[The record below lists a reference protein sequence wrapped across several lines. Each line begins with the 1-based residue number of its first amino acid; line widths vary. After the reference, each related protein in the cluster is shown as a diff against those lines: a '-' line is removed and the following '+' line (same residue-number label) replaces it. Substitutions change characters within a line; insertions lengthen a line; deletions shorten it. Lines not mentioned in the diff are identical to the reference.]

1 MNPTGDDQ
9 DGNSRRSFLRSSGGL
24 LTGVWIAAHWPAIAA
39 AAHHADEASAAPAPV
54 GFEFLNAADA
64 ADVEAV
70 SAQIVPSG
78 ATPGAREAHAV
89 HFIDR
94 ALATFF
100 SGWSQDFR
108 AGLAQFQSAYRAS
121 KRRQDA
127 EADARRAPA
136 GRGPGWPESMWR
148 QDAEADAR
156 RAPAGRGPG
165 WPESIP
171 ASPSF
176 SEAGSDAQIAYLKT
190 VDGTPFFDTV
200 RTLTLLGM
208 FSSPKYG
215 GNFGGAGW
223 KLMGFVDQHAFTPPF
238 GYYDREYTGFV
249 PYSTEKHS

>member
-1 MNPTGDDQ
+1 MNRTGDDQ

-54 GFEFLNAADA
+54 GFEFLKAADA
-64 ADVEAV
+64 ADVDAI

-100 SGWSQDFR
+100 SDWSQDFR

-121 KRRQDA
+121 KRRQ
-127 EADARRAPA
+127 EA
-136 GRGPGWPESMWR
+136 G
-148 QDAEADAR
+148 ADAR

-171 ASPSF
+171 ASSTF
-176 SEAGSDAQIAYLKT
+176 AQAGPDAQIAYLKT
-190 VDGTPFFDTV
+190 VDGTPFFGAV

-249 PYSTEKHS
+249 PYPTEKHS

>member
-1 MNPTGDDQ
+1 MDPTGDDQ

-39 AAHHADEASAAPAPV
+39 AAHHADKASAAPAPLEL
-54 GFEFLNAADA
+54 EFLNPAEA
-64 ADVEAV
+64 ADVEAI

-100 SGWSQDFR
+100 SDWSKDFR

-121 KRRQDA
+121 K
-127 EADARRAPA
+127 
-136 GRGPGWPESMWR
+136 
-148 QDAEADAR
+148 
-156 RAPAGRGPG
+156 
-165 WPESIP
+165 P
-171 ASPSF
+171 ASASF
-176 SEAGSDAQIAYLKT
+176 AQAAPDAQIAYLKT
-190 VDGTPFFDTV
+190 VDGTPFFDAV

-238 GYYDREYTGFV
+238 GFYDREYTGFV
-249 PYSTEKHS
+249 PYPTEKHS

>member
-1 MNPTGDDQ
+1 MNSTGDDQ
-9 DGNSRRSFLRSSGGL
+9 DGNSR
-24 LTGVWIAAHWPAIAA
+24 
-39 AAHHADEASAAPAPV
+39 AHHADEASAAPAPL

-64 ADVEAV
+64 ADIEAI

-121 KRRQDA
+121 NP
-127 EADARRAPA
+127 APA
-136 GRGPGWPESMWR
+136 
-148 QDAEADAR
+148 
-156 RAPAGRGPG
+156 
-165 WPESIP
+165 
-171 ASPSF
+171 SF
-176 SEAGSDAQIAYLKT
+176 SKAGSDAQIAYLKT

-223 KLMGFVDQHAFTPPF
+223 RLMGFVDQHAFTPPF

-249 PYSTEKHS
+249 PYSTERHS